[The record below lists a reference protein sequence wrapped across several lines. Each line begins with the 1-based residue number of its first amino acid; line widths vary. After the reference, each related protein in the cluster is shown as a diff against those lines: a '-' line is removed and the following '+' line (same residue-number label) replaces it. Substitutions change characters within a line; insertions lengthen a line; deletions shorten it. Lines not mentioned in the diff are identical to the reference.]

1 MIALTKDADRRLQT
15 ERVLMRAS
23 WLAPADRA
31 LVEQV
36 LQRGV
41 RPHQIAAIAGVTTRT
56 IQRRL
61 ARLIQRLTDPDCEFI
76 LRHHRQWDK
85 SAAEVAIAIWIR
97 GLTFRQ
103 AADQLGMTLHGVR
116 QQVQMIRGYLQA
128 ARNAVGQTAGSVD
141 RFG

>member
-1 MIALTKDADRRLQT
+1 MIALTRDADRRLQT

-61 ARLIQRLTDPDCEFI
+61 ARLIDRLTDPDCEFI

-85 SAAEVAIAIWIR
+85 PAGDVAIAIWIR

-103 AADQLGMTLHGVR
+103 TAEQLGMTLHNVR

-128 ARNAVGQTAGSVD
+128 ARSTAHHSPPAMQRGQ
-141 RFG
+141 